1 MEIQEIRKGILHLI
15 PTPIGNNSPFQVIPI
30 SVKKEISSLTN
41 FIVESERS
49 ARRFFKKL
57 IPNKNQDELN
67 ILLLNKF
74 TSKTELE
81 NYLNPCFSGVSMG
94 LLSDAGCPGIADPGA
109 LIVSKAHESGII
121 VKPHVGPSSIILA
134 LMSSG
139 MNGQNFS
146 FNGYLK
152 IEKKQRAKDLKKFE
166 QLAIRKNQTQIF
178 IETPYRSDTFFLDAI
193 KALNNNTRFC
203 IACDLSRDSE
213 YIKTQTVL
221 EWKKNKPNLYKRPC
235 IFIIEGGGLTK

>member
-1 MEIQEIRKGILHLI
+1 MEIQKIRKGVLHLI

-49 ARRFFKKL
+49 ARRFFKKI

-67 ILLLNKF
+67 IFLLNKF

-81 NYLNPCFSGVSMG
+81 NYLNPCFSGISMG

-166 QLAIRKNQTQIF
+166 QLAISKNQTQIF

-203 IACDLSRDSE
+203 VACDLSRDSE

-221 EWKKNKPNLYKRPC
+221 EWKKNKPNLNKRPC
-235 IFIIEGGGLTK
+235 VFIIEGGY

>member
-1 MEIQEIRKGILHLI
+1 MEGKKLRKGILHLI
-15 PTPIGNNSPFQVIPI
+15 PTPIGNSSPFQVIPI
-30 SVKKEISSLTN
+30 SVKKEVTSLTN

-49 ARRFFKKL
+49 ARRFIKKI

-67 ILLLNKF
+67 IFLLNKF
-74 TSKTELE
+74 TTKSELGS
-81 NYLNPCFSGVSMG
+81 YLDPCLNGLSMG

-146 FNGYLK
+146 FNGYLS
-152 IEKKQRAKDLKKFE
+152 IEKKQILKKFKKFE
-166 QLAIRKNQTQIF
+166 QIAINRNQTQIF
-178 IETPYRSDTFFLDAI
+178 IETPYRNDSFFFDAL
-193 KALNNNTRFC
+193 KALKNNTRFC
-203 IACDLSRDSE
+203 IACDLNLDSE
-213 YIKTQTVL
+213 YIKTQTIW
-221 EWKKNKPNLYKRPC
+221 EWKKVKTNLNKRPC
-235 IFIIEGGGLTK
+235 IFIIEGGS